1 MSLSLKINIYHKH
14 CLEGLLMGAPLL
26 CLLLKRRIK
35 LGATGKGFDE
45 MQRPMINVN
54 PPGC

>member
-26 CLLLKRRIK
+26 CLLLKRRRK